1 MFPERERID
10 KKVNIIFENK
20 VNFWNTQKPLGQ
32 RQKRDKK
39 IYQHE
44 LLMSLVRGPVKV
56 KKVNIRTHF
65 LSTFIRFVIFL
76 KN

>member
-10 KKVNIIFENK
+10 KKVNRILKNK
-20 VNFWNTQKPLGQ
+20 VNFWNTQKPLGR

-44 LLMSLVRGPVKV
+44 LLMSLVPRS
-56 KKVNIRTHF
+56 R
-65 LSTFIRFVIFL
+65 
-76 KN
+76 